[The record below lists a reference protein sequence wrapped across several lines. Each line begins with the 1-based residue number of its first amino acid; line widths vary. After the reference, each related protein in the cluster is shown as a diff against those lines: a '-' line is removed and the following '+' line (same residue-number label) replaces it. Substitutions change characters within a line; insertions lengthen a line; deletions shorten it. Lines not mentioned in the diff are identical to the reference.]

1 MFRCFIL
8 SLIVAATAMPTVGE
22 ELPCQRFAASAGRN
36 YCMLTAA
43 HANAQAN
50 GPAALD
56 LYRRGLAS
64 ARRGDA
70 DQAFGDFDKALELEP
85 GLALAY

>member
-8 SLIVAATAMPTVGE
+8 SLIVAATTIPTVGE

-43 HANAQAN
+43 TAQAN